1 MEQSQSKKTPKWKI
15 KTKEIFSKIFY
26 GLGRFLEFLMD
37 LGYETEGASWLVI
50 FCIAAAFVLFSPVK
64 RCINRKSDWIDKNRV
79 TKLADLSQLPST
91 VSPWDIDTLD
101 VEKEDNQG
109 IVFVMRGSTNKKS
122 YNLTTFKVPYP
133 KRVIFTKTSSSTPSL
148 WIRLT
153 RDNADNLFYKKDK
166 GISKF
171 IEHIEH
177 SEDTIEIQIRKEDI
191 PKYIMIKHGNRS
203 KQEDV

>member
-15 KTKEIFSKIFY
+15 KTKEVFSKIFH
-26 GLGRFLEFLMD
+26 GLGRFLELLID

-50 FCIAAAFVLFSPVK
+50 FCIAVAFVLFSPVK
-64 RCINRKSDWIDKNRV
+64 SCINRKSDWIDKNRV
-79 TKLADLSQLPST
+79 TKLADLSQLPTT
-91 VSPWDIDTLD
+91 VAPWDIDTLD

-177 SEDTIEIQIRKEDI
+177 SEDTI
-191 PKYIMIKHGNRS
+191 
-203 KQEDV
+203 